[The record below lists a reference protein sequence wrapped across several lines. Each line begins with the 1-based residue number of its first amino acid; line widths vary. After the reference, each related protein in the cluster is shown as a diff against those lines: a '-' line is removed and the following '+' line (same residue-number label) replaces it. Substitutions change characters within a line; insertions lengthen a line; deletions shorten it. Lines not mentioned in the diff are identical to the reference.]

1 AYGDNPDNKFR
12 YTSAASRIARAL
24 HDNPNVTI
32 DVGQVMFGQ
41 TVTLSGDVAHQHRN
55 MRHAKPKKSVLLE
68 IDGQTGCGV
77 VPFQYSRRSFVSSLQ
92 WAIGLEL
99 FLMVDD
105 PSRVFLTT
113 DHPNGGPFDT
123 YPHLLQLLMD
133 ASARATA
140 TAEIDSDAAAA
151 TELDGMNREYSLAD
165 VAMMTRAAPAAIL
178 GMRDRGNLREGS
190 IADVVAYQP
199 DDNLQKM
206 FSRPALVMRAGQ
218 VLDLEGDTD
227 AVAEHISHRAPKHCL
242 IAEPIIHDLAAVQ
255 KHYPQLAG
263 LHIGQEEMREHLGTD
278 CQTIALSRRV
288 R

>member
-1 AYGDNPDNKFR
+1 
-12 YTSAASRIARAL
+12 
-24 HDNPNVTI
+24 
-32 DVGQVMFGQ
+32 
-41 TVTLSGDVAHQHRN
+41 
-55 MRHAKPKKSVLLE
+55 
-68 IDGQTGCGV
+68 
-77 VPFQYSRRSFVSSLQ
+77 
-92 WAIGLEL
+92 
-99 FLMVDD
+99 
-105 PSRVFLTT
+105 
-113 DHPNGGPFDT
+113 
-123 YPHLLQLLMD
+123 
-133 ASARATA
+133 
-140 TAEIDSDAAAA
+140 
-151 TELDGMNREYSLAD
+151 
-165 VAMMTRAAPAAIL
+165 AAIL